1 MTINRTL
8 FDIPSYIVNTTGMEY
23 FIVGLDLDVELL
35 HLLAE
40 GEQFLLFLLITDIN
54 LPLSL
59 LGRFSVGIQDKLK
72 SK

>member
-59 LGRFSVGIQDKLK
+59 LGRFSVFIKYTK
-72 SK
+72 